1 MLFLALL
8 LFSLLVS
15 MFFSASEA
23 ALLRLNRY
31 QIQSEGSTWTNKL
44 LIKLLDRIDEV
55 LILIL
60 MGNTFANIWSA
71 SMMSL
76 YLTEHDFSPEL
87 VWLAPLFLTMIILV
101 FAEVIPKTLAT
112 FRPKKVAGMCSW
124 LLNALLFL
132 LAPAIWIIKNFN
144 QCFLRSIGV
153 NSTHVDQKISFK
165 EYKSMIAEGL
175 KREQTSYQHMM
186 LSVLELHELTVN
198 NVMVARSKIEMID
211 LKQSIEHIENFLM
224 HSRHRWVPIVEG
236 SLEEILGFVRVQDC
250 IPCLVS
256 KTLTVGKLKEL
267 MIEPY
272 FIPEKTPLSVQYRHF
287 HREFRKIG
295 LVVDEYGG
303 LLGLMSIEDIL
314 NHLSVEDFS
323 LMESSIYKE
332 STHEWI
338 IPGELT
344 LSAFHRVTGVQIHC
358 ELASTIGGALIEHLE
373 HVPDAGTD
381 LIIDGIAYEVLQTSR
396 QQILK
401 IRVTLP
407 GSILEESPSN
417 HD

>member
-1 MLFLALL
+1 MLFLASL

-23 ALLRLNRY
+23 ALLSLNRY
-31 QIQSEGSTWTNKL
+31 QIQSERATWTNKL

-71 SMMSL
+71 SMMSF

-87 VWLAPLFLTMIILV
+87 VWLAPLFLTMIILI

-112 FRPKKVAGMCSW
+112 FQPKKVAGLCSW
-124 LLNALLFL
+124 LLNVLLFL
-132 LAPAIWIIKNFN
+132 LYPAIWIIKHFN
-144 QCFLRSIGV
+144 QWFLRSIGV
-153 NSTHVDQKISFK
+153 NSTHVNQKISFK

-175 KREQTSYQHMM
+175 KHEQTSYQHMM

-198 NVMVARSKIEMID
+198 HVMVARSKIEMID

-236 SLEEILGFVRVQDC
+236 SLDQILGFVRIQAC
-250 IPCLVS
+250 IPFLVS
-256 KTLTVGKLKEL
+256 KTLTMGKLKEL

-323 LMESSIYKE
+323 LMESSVYKE

-344 LSAFHRVTGVQIHC
+344 LSAFRRVTGVEIYC
-358 ELASTIGGALIEHLE
+358 ELATTIGGALIEHFE
-373 HVPDAGTD
+373 YVPDAGTD
-381 LIIDGIAYEVLQTSR
+381 LIIDEITYEVLQTSR

-407 GSILEESPSN
+407 RSILEESTG
-417 HD
+417 HDD